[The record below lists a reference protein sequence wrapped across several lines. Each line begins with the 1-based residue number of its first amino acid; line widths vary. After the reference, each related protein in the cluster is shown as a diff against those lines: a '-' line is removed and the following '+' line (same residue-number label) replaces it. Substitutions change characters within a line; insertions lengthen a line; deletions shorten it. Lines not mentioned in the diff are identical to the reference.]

1 MTTTSN
7 KENPKSTIISLLH
20 PELRKG
26 QDTTLVERRN
36 IIASV
41 FIAMLISLAYAE
53 MFVPVREAIRGHGLT
68 ASTPLL
74 GFIFFF
80 TSMRFFIG
88 NQLHLLSENVVKM
101 RGDMWLYDFIVI
113 TFQTLLLCFLGG
125 LSAVDINRHVT
136 IDFVDLLIVLYV
148 VDIAWIFSQ
157 WLLGII
163 LRGWR
168 REIVPWAW
176 AILNSVL
183 VIAIVILRHY
193 LGDIYSTLGLA
204 LLFGVNIAAFVLDI
218 ILIDYYDVI

>member
-7 KENPKSTIISLLH
+7 KGNPKSTIISLLH

-26 QDTTLVERRN
+26 QDTTIVERRN
-36 IIASV
+36 IIASI
-41 FIAMLISLAYAE
+41 FIAMLIGLAYAE
-53 MFVPVREAIRGHGLT
+53 MFVPVRESIKSHGLT
-68 ASTPLL
+68 AGTLLL

-88 NQLHLLSENVVKM
+88 NQLYLLSENVVKM

-113 TFQTLLLCFLGG
+113 TFQTLLLCFFFLGG

-148 VDIAWIFSQ
+148 LYVVDIAWIFSQ

-163 LRGWR
+163 LWEMG
-168 REIVPWAW
+168 
-176 AILNSVL
+176 
-183 VIAIVILRHY
+183 
-193 LGDIYSTLGLA
+193 
-204 LLFGVNIAAFVLDI
+204 
-218 ILIDYYDVI
+218 